1 MSSWKRT
8 FYAAFAAQVCSILG
22 FSLAMPF
29 MAFYIRELGVP
40 SEAAVAR
47 WSGYVNSAAG
57 LTMAIFGPIWGVV
70 ADRYGR
76 RPMVLRAMYSGILVL
91 LLMSVAQ
98 NVYHLLAF
106 RLLQGMLTGTIAA
119 LVALVAAEA
128 PRERAGYALGAMQ
141 SAVFVG
147 FSAGPLI
154 GGVLADALGYRA
166 MFALSSL
173 LLLAG
178 GLLVQFGVRETFV
191 ASPRG
196 TRGERDGFRFV
207 FAAQGFLAAVVVL
220 LSLRYANSITAP
232 TFGLFVES
240 LYGKGRFTNTVVG
253 VLNALGGFASAIG
266 SFKLGD
272 LSDRWG
278 HKRLLIA
285 SCVFGGVVSLGYAF
299 AATVWQLGGL
309 RVLFGL
315 GAGGILPAANA
326 IIRHVTEDHN
336 MGRAYGVTTAAGSVG
351 WMLGSL
357 SGGAVAATYGL
368 RAPFVVMAAGLGFG
382 AIIVARFV
390 RPDIGRA
397 AATHKGAAM
406 LG

>member
-29 MAFYIRELGVP
+29 MAFYIRQLGITND
-40 SEAAVAR
+40 AAVAR
-47 WSGYVNSAAG
+47 WSGYVNAAAG
-57 LTMAIFGPIWGVV
+57 LTMAVSAPIWGLV

-76 RPMVLRAMYSGILVL
+76 RPMVLRSMYGGVIVL
-91 LLMSVAQ
+91 LLMSLAQ
-98 NVYHLLAF
+98 NVYQLLAF

-154 GGVLADALGYRA
+154 GGALADVVGYRA

-173 LLLAG
+173 LLVAG
-178 GLLVQFGVRETFV
+178 GLLVQFGVREKFV
-191 ASPRG
+191 AAPAAARL
-196 TRGERDGFRFV
+196 ERDGFRSV
-207 FAAQGFLAAVVVL
+207 FASRGFIAAVLVL

-232 TFGLFVES
+232 TFGLFVEKI
-240 LYGKGRFTNTVVG
+240 YAKGEFTNTVVG
-253 VLNALGGFASAIG
+253 LLNAVGGFSAAIG
-266 SFKLGD
+266 AFMLGN

-278 HKRLLIA
+278 HKRMLIA
-285 SCVFGGVVSLGYAF
+285 SCVFAGIVSVGYGF
-299 AATVWQLGGL
+299 VGTVWQLGGL
-309 RVLFGL
+309 RILFGL
-315 GAGGILPAANA
+315 GAAGILPAANA
-326 IIRHVTEDHN
+326 IIRHITEDHN
-336 MGRAYGVTTAAGSVG
+336 MGRAYGVTTSAGSLG

-357 SGGAVAATYGL
+357 SGGEVAAAYGL
-368 RAPFVVMAAGLGFG
+368 RAPFVVMAAGLGVG
-382 AIIVARFV
+382 AVVVACFV
-390 RPDIGRA
+390 RSDPRTSVSA
-397 AATHKGAAM
+397 GAEPP
-406 LG
+406 G